1 MIKKENKTAMKISF
15 MCTDIV
21 YSTVGN
27 PVKMEGD
34 LVSGQK

>member
-1 MIKKENKTAMKISF
+1 MKISF

-34 LVSGQK
+34 LVSGQQ